1 MVTKRWVHKE
11 LPSDAVITELCTKI
25 NVSKP
30 IATILGQRGVQN
42 FESAKSFF
50 RPNLDM
56 LHDPFLMKDMDLA
69 VTRVKKAF
77 ETDEKILVYGDYDVD
92 GTTSVALFY
101 GFINSFHYNSAFYIP
116 DRYKEG
122 YGISRQGIDWA
133 KENGYSLIVALDCG
147 IKSNKLVDYANSLNI
162 DFIICDHH
170 RPGDQLPQAVA
181 VLDPKRTDCN
191 YPFKE
196 LPGCGIGFKLIQAL
210 AASIPSIKANPFDFL
225 DLVVVAIASD
235 IVPIVGENRVL
246 AHFGIKRLSSAPRPG
261 LKALLHLAGVKK
273 TITITGIV
281 FGLAPRINAA
291 GRISHAKGAV
301 DLLLA
306 ETEDEAYHFADK
318 LNLKNEQRRDVDAQI
333 TEEALAMID
342 GNETLRNS
350 KTTVLFKEDWH
361 KGVIGIVASR
371 CIEKHYRPTIILTQ
385 TDNKATGSAR
395 SVFGFDVY
403 EAIDACSDLL
413 EQFGGHK
420 YAAGLTMS
428 LDKLEAFQLKFEKVV
443 SETIPD
449 ELLIPQIEID
459 TEIKLE
465 NVSKKFYSIL
475 RQMEPFGPQNMP
487 PVFFANNLFLASSLN
502 VIKEKHLKFTVKQEG
517 NKASFDCI
525 GFGLG
530 HIAEQMSN
538 DISFKMAFTIEENE
552 FRGRKSL
559 QFNIKDIKFD

>member
-11 LPSDAVITELCTKI
+11 LPDEDIISELCDKI

-30 IATILGQRGVQN
+30 IATILGQRGIQD

-50 RPNLDM
+50 RPILDM

-69 VTRVKKAF
+69 VARIKKAF

-92 GTTSVALFY
+92 GTTSVALLY

-147 IKSNKLVDYANSLNI
+147 IKSNELIDYANSLCI

-170 RPGDQLPQAVA
+170 RPGDHLPKAVA
-181 VLDPKRTDCN
+181 VLDPKRADCN

-210 AASIPSIKANPFDFL
+210 AASMPSIKINPYDFL

-318 LNLKNEQRRDVDAQI
+318 LNLKNEKRRDVDAHI

-443 SETIPD
+443 SESIPD

-459 TEIKLE
+459 TEIELQ
-465 NVSKKFYSIL
+465 NISKKFYNIL
-475 RQMEPFGPQNMP
+475 QQMEPFGPQNMP
-487 PVFFANNLFLASSLN
+487 PVFFADNLFLASSLN

-517 NKASFDCI
+517 SKAAFDCI